1 MANDYNVRILTMHT
15 RADLAAEIATIESYV
30 EAVPRVL
37 AKASQRLLRVE
48 RLGATEAMILKQ
60 ELLALDGDALISPQV
75 YLGDHTATTDAL
87 IFASL
92 RQIRELARR
101 LGALPLPPLQA
112 LAEQLVAVIDAAEP
126 NERAALTI
134 AGVRFAWGVR
144 SYVMGILNVTPDSF
158 SADGLADV
166 ASALAQAQRFADEGA
181 DIIDIGGESTRPG
194 ARPITITEELRR
206 VVPVVALIAR
216 ELALPIS
223 VDTYHAEVAAA
234 ALDAGAH
241 MINDVWGLRRPEG
254 GWNEPLA
261 ALVAARAVPL
271 VLMHNRRA
279 SPSAG
284 VHGGH
289 YAAITYADLL
299 GEVIGGLRACVA
311 YAAAQGIPRER
322 LIVDPGLGFGKTPAQ
337 NLTLMRRLG
346 ELRSIGLPILVGAS
360 RKSFIG
366 LPLDLPAQ
374 ARDEGTAATTAL
386 AIQAGADIVRV
397 HNVLMNV
404 RAARIAD
411 AITRVS

>member
-1 MANDYNVRILTMHT
+1 MANDYNVRILTMHA
-15 RADLAAEIATIESYV
+15 RADLAAEIATIASSA

-48 RLGATEAMILKQ
+48 RLGATEAMLLKQ
-60 ELLALDGDALISPQV
+60 ELLALSADALISPTV
-75 YLGDHTATTDAL
+75 YLDDHTATTDAL

-92 RQIRELARR
+92 RQIQELADR
-101 LGALPLPPLQA
+101 LGALPLPPVQA
-112 LAEQLVAVIDAAEP
+112 LAAQLVAVIGAAEP
-126 NERAALTI
+126 DERATLMI
-134 AGVRFAWGVR
+134 GGVRFAWGAR
-144 SYVMGILNVTPDSF
+144 SYLMGILNVTPDSF
-158 SADGLADV
+158 SADGLAD
-166 ASALAQAQRFADEGA
+166 AATALAQAQRFADEGA

-194 ARPITITEELRR
+194 ARPITIAEELRR

-216 ELALPIS
+216 TLALPIS

-279 SPSAG
+279 SPNIGA
-284 VHGGH
+284 HGGH
-289 YAAITYADLL
+289 YASVAYHDLL
-299 GEVIGGLRACVA
+299 GEVIGGLRECVA
-311 YAAAQGIPRER
+311 YAEAQGIPRER

-337 NLTLMRRLG
+337 NLVLMRRLG
-346 ELRSIGLPILVGAS
+346 ELRSIGLPLLVGAS

-366 LPLDLPAQ
+366 LPLDLPPQ

-411 AITRVS
+411 AITRAR